1 MRKNVIFERARFNRQ
16 NQLDGESIEQYITV
30 LYRLV
35 DSCEY
40 GTLKEEMLRDRIVVG
55 IRDQALSQRLQCD
68 ASLTL
73 EKAKKKVRQSEAVA
87 EQGLQLRGDGSKQSP
102 IVIEQVKGST
112 PSKKPQT
119 RRQAT
124 RSLSA
129 KGGASSTT
137 ANTAKQTCTRCGKQ
151 KHDKGTRFPA
161 KDAICHKCNRKGHY
175 SSQCFSKTVATV
187 NTNEL
192 NLDTAFLEL

>member
-1 MRKNVIFERARFNRQ
+1 MRKNVIFEGVRFNCW
-16 NQLDGESIEQYITV
+16 NQLDGESIKQYITV
-30 LYRLV
+30 LYHLV

-40 GTLKEEMLRDRIVVG
+40 ETLKEEMLRDRIVVG
-55 IRDQALSQRLQCD
+55 IRDQTLSQCLQCD

-73 EKAKKKVRQSEAVA
+73 EKAKKKVRQSKAVA
-87 EQGLQLRGDGSKQSP
+87 EQGLQLQGDCSKQSP

-129 KGGASSTT
+129 RGR
-137 ANTAKQTCTRCGKQ
+137 Q
-151 KHDKGTRFPA
+151 
-161 KDAICHKCNRKGHY
+161 
-175 SSQCFSKTVATV
+175 
-187 NTNEL
+187 
-192 NLDTAFLEL
+192 